1 MWVQLAACVPDA
13 AASLPAQLFQ
23 LPEHTEAHTVKAIAQ
38 IKGATECQLVHS
50 SSRCTEHQTRHLAA
64 GSHVSEQQRFMHH
77 QVRLAVKMPLER
89 HNRTETGTLKPGDKQ
104 KMVTILSRE
113 A

>member
-1 MWVQLAACVPDA
+1 
-13 AASLPAQLFQ
+13 
-23 LPEHTEAHTVKAIAQ
+23 
-38 IKGATECQLVHS
+38 
-50 SSRCTEHQTRHLAA
+50 
-64 GSHVSEQQRFMHH
+64 MHH